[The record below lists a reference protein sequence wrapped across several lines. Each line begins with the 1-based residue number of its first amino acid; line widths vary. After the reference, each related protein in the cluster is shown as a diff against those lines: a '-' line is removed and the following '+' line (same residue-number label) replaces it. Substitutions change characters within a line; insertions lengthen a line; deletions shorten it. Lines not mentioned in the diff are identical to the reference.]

1 MKGEEYGP
9 YSFCFE
15 VYFMREN
22 KFQSDLI
29 KELKARF
36 PGCVIKKQPTTF
48 HQGDPDLLILY
59 KDRWAILECK
69 KSANAPYRPN
79 QEYYLAEYDKMSFA
93 RTIYPENKE
102 EVLDDLQRAF
112 ESRR

>member
-1 MKGEEYGP
+1 MRSVYIHIP
-9 YSFCFE
+9 FCKSICSYCDFC
-15 VYFMREN
+15 
-22 KFQSDLI
+22 KF
-29 KELKARF
+29 
-36 PGCVIKKQPTTF
+36 
-48 HQGDPDLLILY
+48 LY
-59 KDRWAILECK
+59 KDTWAILECK
-69 KSANAPYRPN
+69 KSATASYRPN

>member
-1 MKGEEYGP
+1 
-9 YSFCFE
+9 
-15 VYFMREN
+15 MREN

>member
-1 MKGEEYGP
+1 
-9 YSFCFE
+9 
-15 VYFMREN
+15 MREN
-22 KFQSDLI
+22 KFQSKLI
-29 KELKARF
+29 EDLKARF
-36 PGCVIKKQPTTF
+36 PGCIVKKQSTSF
-48 HQGDPDLLILY
+48 KQGDPDLLILY
-59 KDRWAILECK
+59 KDTWAILECK
-69 KSANAPYRPN
+69 KSATASYRPN